1 LAVTPL
7 ALKVLLPS
15 SFPST
20 RLTEVAEFPRQ
31 PSQIVRQFITEEA
44 DARLAKYR
52 PLPPDVPP
60 PPPEAPPHPTLPP
73 DVVDAPL
80 VRLFNFLRMC

>member
-1 LAVTPL
+1 
-7 ALKVLLPS
+7 
-15 SFPST
+15 
-20 RLTEVAEFPRQ
+20 VAEFPRQ